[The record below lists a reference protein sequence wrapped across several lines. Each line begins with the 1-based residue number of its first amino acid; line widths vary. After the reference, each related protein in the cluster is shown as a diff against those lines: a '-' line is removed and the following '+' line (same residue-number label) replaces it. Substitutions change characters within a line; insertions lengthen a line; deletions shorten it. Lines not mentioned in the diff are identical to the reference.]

1 MSPSPLCATRHVPS
15 PTTGERAVR
24 VLQVAPR
31 FFPEL
36 GGIETHINEVT
47 TRLAA
52 LPDIRVTVAVTD
64 RSRTLPTCE
73 MWGDVPILRRQA
85 WPKDRDFYF
94 SPGLARII
102 SHGQWDIV
110 HVQGVH
116 TLVPVLAMRAAARA
130 NIPYVLT
137 FHTGGSSLLSRRVM
151 RSTQWRALGPLL
163 RRSSQMVAVS
173 RFEQRL
179 FARST
184 GVSEDR
190 IKVIRNGAGLPIANS
205 ETVPVPGRIVS
216 CGRLERY
223 KGHHRVMKLLPRIQR
238 QLPEAHLHILGSGPY
253 EARLR
258 ALASRLGVSQSV
270 TIREIPPSNRNE
282 MATSLAQASVVVALS
297 DYEAHPVSVMEA
309 LALARPVVGFEVAG
323 MSDLVEDG
331 LVTGVSPKASVAQL
345 AQTIVA
351 AIRSPNRLLSRPTRL
366 PTWEATADQLADI
379 YRSIATSRAEREGAG
394 FCLR

>member
-1 MSPSPLCATRHVPS
+1 MGGATSTLARTDFECCEQSPWSGLAHPSPWCSIIQRRGRFETLVMGPQFRSCQRRPGARGMSPSPLCATRRVPS

-163 RRSSQMVAVS
+163 RRSSQMLAVS

-223 KGHHRVMKLLPRIQR
+223 KGHHRVM
-238 QLPEAHLHILGSGPY
+238 
-253 EARLR
+253 
-258 ALASRLGVSQSV
+258 
-270 TIREIPPSNRNE
+270 
-282 MATSLAQASVVVALS
+282 
-297 DYEAHPVSVMEA
+297 
-309 LALARPVVGFEVAG
+309 
-323 MSDLVEDG
+323 
-331 LVTGVSPKASVAQL
+331 
-345 AQTIVA
+345 
-351 AIRSPNRLLSRPTRL
+351 
-366 PTWEATADQLADI
+366 
-379 YRSIATSRAEREGAG
+379 
-394 FCLR
+394 

>member
-1 MSPSPLCATRHVPS
+1 MPS
-15 PTTGERAVR
+15 PTTGERTIR

-31 FFPEL
+31 FFPEI

-52 LPDIRVTVAVTD
+52 QPDIRVTVAVTD

-73 MWGDVPILRRQA
+73 MWGDVPILRRRA

-102 SHGQWDIV
+102 SGGRWDIV
-110 HVQGVH
+110 HVQGIH
-116 TLVPVLAMRAAARA
+116 TLVPVLAMHAAARA
-130 NIPYVLT
+130 NIPYVVT
-137 FHTGGSSLLSRRVM
+137 FHTGGSSLLSRRMM
-151 RSTQWRALGPLL
+151 RSTQWRALAPLL
-163 RRSSQMVAVS
+163 RKSSQMIAVS

-184 GVSEDR
+184 GVSADR
-190 IKVIRNGAGLPIANS
+190 IKVIRNGAGLPVAHS
-205 ETVPVPGRIVS
+205 DFVPVPGRIVS

-223 KGHHRVMKLLPRIQR
+223 KGHHRVMKLLPHVQR

-258 ALASRLGVSQSV
+258 ALASRLGVSKSV
-270 TIREIPPSNRNE
+270 TIREISPSNRYE

-309 LALARPVVGFEVAG
+309 LALARPVVGYEVAG

-331 LVTGVSPKASVAQL
+331 LVTGVSPRTSVAQL

-351 AIRSPNRLLSRPTRL
+351 AIRSPTWPLSEPAPL
-366 PTWEATADQLADI
+366 PTWEGTADQLAEV
-379 YRSIATSRAEREGAG
+379 YRSIASSRAKRESAR